1 MKWFAPH
8 NYNIKRIHHSERK
21 KNPAKN
27 QVLVMIR
34 FIKYNFDAVAFQ
46 FKRNAILFRF
56 RENSMKDVF
65 MIYHLWM
72 NSNKA

>member
-8 NYNIKRIHHSERK
+8 NYNIKRIHHSERI

-27 QVLVMIR
+27 QVLEMIR

-46 FKRNAILFRF
+46 FKRNAILCRF

-65 MIYHLWM
+65 RFL
-72 NSNKA
+72 SSVDKF